1 MSRANQPNVKGGVG
15 DARVEQVFGY
25 NDHNPPHFH
34 AEYNGEE
41 ACFEIATLKRIDGAL
56 PPRICG
62 YVVEWALL
70 HQSELQNNWHSLQ
83 MDGTFEKIM
92 PLV

>member
-1 MSRANQPNVKGGVG
+1 MPELSRFLGITITMY
-15 DARVEQVFGY
+15 F

-34 AEYNGEE
+34 AEYDGEE
-41 ACFEIATLKRIDGAL
+41 ACFEIATLKRIDGSL

-70 HQSELQNNWHSLQ
+70 HQSELQNNWQSMQ